1 MELADE
7 SAGEPNPMPVRTF
20 CNDLG
25 SSGTGDAV
33 FEEGNQLRGIAGGR
47 EACLAGADDGER
59 FAGGEM
65 RESFL
70 ESPGEMELR
79 GFGGHA
85 QNGFAEMEYAVCGG
99 FEGLR
104 GGIIRMAGD
113 DDLHRMIREKRGG

>member
-47 EACLAGADDGER
+47 EACLAGADDRER
-59 FAGGEM
+59 CAGGEM
-65 RESFL
+65 GESFF

-79 GFGGHA
+79 GLGGHA
-85 QNGFAEMEYAVCGG
+85 QNGYAEMEYAVCGVN
-99 FEGLR
+99 EGLR
-104 GGIIRMAGD
+104 GGIMRMAGD
-113 DDLHRMIREKRGG
+113 DEFQGMIRGK